1 MEIFE
6 FEIPKNVRFSN
17 SKVFTLACR
26 FKLIDR
32 PQKKKLS
39 LFPQLTCRKVSLQ
52 SNNREMERNG
62 TNAKCLRIPEWIDS
76 QQNKGGFKY
85 RETVSFCLYS
95 ILPHPSSHSDKAR
108 GSI

>member
-6 FEIPKNVRFSN
+6 FEIPKNVRFIN

-39 LFPQLTCRKVSLQ
+39 LFPQLTSRGYSLL
-52 SNNREMERNG
+52 SNICEMEQ
-62 TNAKCLRIPEWIDS
+62 NAKCLRIPEWIDLCTA
-76 QQNKGGFKY
+76 K
-85 RETVSFCLYS
+85 
-95 ILPHPSSHSDKAR
+95 
-108 GSI
+108 